1 MTVEVARRR
10 VRKPKVANGA
20 ESLAIGEIDQTI
32 FACPACARPLA
43 IGARRCA
50 GCGTRLFL
58 GVQAKRASIFLASG
72 FGAGLLVAVIFAGM
86 TSMLGAAFAAP
97 VEGAVATA
105 VPLPVPSVAPSA
117 GPIASVPNI
126 GTSSVP
132 DVTRSAIRQAVA
144 IDDRLVSSSTA
155 LSQALAAPRFDIQRV
170 GAILRSTSADAGVGL
185 QLAERIAV
193 WSGGRAASEELTVFY
208 SAVQA
213 TAAEG
218 LAASIHNEDAYRA
231 AGQKLV
237 DLLAGVG
244 AIDDRVRDVAKDAG
258 VALP

>member
-10 VRKPKVANGA
+10 VRKPKVANSA

-50 GCGTRLFL
+50 GCGTRLLL
-58 GVQAKRASIFLASG
+58 GVQAKRASIFLGAG
-72 FGAGLLVAVIFAGM
+72 FGAGLAVAVALAGL
-86 TSMLGAAFAAP
+86 TSMLAAAFAAP
-97 VEGAVATA
+97 VDGAIASVPVVAA
-105 VPLPVPSVAPSA
+105 PSVVPTA
-117 GPIASVPNI
+117 GPIASLPNN
-126 GTSSVP
+126 GTTNVP

-144 IDDRLVSSSTA
+144 IDDRLVASSAA
-155 LSQALAAPRFDIQRV
+155 LSQALTAPRFDIQRV

-193 WSGGRAASEELTVFY
+193 WSGGRAVSEELTAFY

-244 AIDDRVRDVAKDAG
+244 AVDDRVRDVANDAG